1 MQIFARVKAV
11 GKRKDILSPVAYT
24 LPENTD
30 SLRKLLT
37 AIVETEVKRYN
48 QKETG
53 AQLIPFLTQEE
64 LENKASSG
72 KVGFGNIYSE
82 RKEDRDRAVENALQ
96 CWQDGLVRVFMGDME
111 LEDLDAPVHIS
122 EGTVFTF
129 IRLTFLAGR
138 MW

>member
-48 QKETG
+48 QKEAG
-53 AQLIPFLTQEE
+53 VQLIPFLTQEE